1 LTKIYGKQSTCERR
15 HQHRQ
20 AGSPG
25 SDPRIRLR
33 RRRRSRLTT
42 ARHPPPPPPRQWLG
56 THLRRCCSLTAAIPS
71 LPVTSS
77 AGCSERYWP
86 SPPPPPRQWLGTHL
100 RRCCSLT
107 AAIPSLPVTSSTGCS
122 ESYWPP
128 PPPPQPRQ
136 WLGIHLRRCS
146 SLAVATVTSSAGCS
160 ERYWTPL
167 PPRQRLGTHL
177 PRCSSLTRGE
187 NGSGT
192 RNGYRIRVLIRD
204 YFSDTDTGIFIFGTD
219 TGNTRIV
226 QFRIRVGYGASTT
239 R

>member
-1 LTKIYGKQSTCERR
+1 MTKIYGKQSTCERR

-42 ARHPPPPPPRQWLG
+42 ARHP
-56 THLRRCCSLTAAIPS
+56 
-71 LPVTSS
+71 
-77 AGCSERYWP
+77 
-86 SPPPPPRQWLGTHL
+86 PPPPPRQWLGTHL

-177 PRCSSLTRGE
+177 PRCSSLTARGKARSALP
-187 NGSGT
+187 GAQAGAQA
-192 RNGYRIRVLIRD
+192 RIFCNFVI
-204 YFSDTDTGIFIFGTD
+204 I
-219 TGNTRIV
+219 N
-226 QFRIRVGYGASTT
+226 VG
-239 R
+239 